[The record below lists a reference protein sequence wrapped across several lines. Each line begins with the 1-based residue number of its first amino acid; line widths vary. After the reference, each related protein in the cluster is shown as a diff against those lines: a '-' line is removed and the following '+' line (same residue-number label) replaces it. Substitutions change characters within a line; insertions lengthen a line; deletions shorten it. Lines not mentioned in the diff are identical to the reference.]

1 MKSNNFNMCIFKPF
15 KKISEV
21 AEHFNLKGHD
31 KDSHFRYCIFEKNLK
46 EKDIRQSVETDLI
59 NFVKNFGEI
68 INKKIPNFKFIKKL
82 CFS

>member
-1 MKSNNFNMCIFKPF
+1 MT
-15 KKISEV
+15 ED
-21 AEHFNLKGHD
+21 LYRGD
-31 KDSHFRYCIFEKNLK
+31 LHFRYCIFEKNLK

-59 NFVKNFGEI
+59 NFVKSFGEI

>member
-1 MKSNNFNMCIFKPF
+1 MVND
-15 KKISEV
+15 ISTAQEPRWRMRTKYIQMV
-21 AEHFNLKGHD
+21 DISTG
-31 KDSHFRYCIFEKNLK
+31 RYRR

>member
-1 MKSNNFNMCIFKPF
+1 MCIFKQF

-46 EKDIRQSVETDLI
+46 KKDIRQSVETDLI

-68 INKKIPNFKFIKKL
+68 INKKIPNFRFIKKL
-82 CFS
+82 FFS